1 LVVSFPERIII
12 HIDMDAFYASVEQ
25 RDRPELLGR
34 PVIVGANPGGRGVVA
49 AASYEARRFG
59 VHSAM
64 PISQAKRRCPNAVF
78 LPVNIAKYA
87 EVSAEIMA
95 ILGGY
100 SPVVEPLSLD
110 EAFLDASGTE
120 RLFGPPIE
128 IARTIKR
135 RIHQELGL
143 TASAG
148 VAPNK
153 LLAKIA
159 SALKKPDGLVEVGI
173 GEEESFLRGLPISR
187 LWGVGKVTE
196 AELRGMGIETIGRL
210 AATPRELLERRFG
223 KNGLLLHDLA
233 HGRDDRPVEPFAQPK
248 SMGAEKTFSEDTR
261 DLNELRRTILAQ
273 SERVARELR
282 EEGYAG
288 RTVALKLRF
297 ADFHTITRSLTGEA
311 TQDGFEIF
319 RRAFGLLERV
329 GPVQPVRLIGVSVS
343 GLIHGAPDQLPLFSA
358 DQAKRGRVARA
369 ADRLATRFGERV
381 LIPASLLP
389 LSKRH

>member
-1 LVVSFPERIII
+1 
-12 HIDMDAFYASVEQ
+12 MDAFYASVEQ

-34 PVIVGANPGGRGVVA
+34 PVIVGADPGGRGVVA

-64 PISQAKRRCPNAVF
+64 PIGQAKRRCPNAVF

-135 RIHQELGL
+135 HVREDVGL

-187 LWGVGKVTE
+187 LWGVGKATE
-196 AELRGMGIETIGRL
+196 TELRGMGIETIGRL

-233 HGRDDRPVEPFAQPK
+233 HGRDPRPVEPFGRSK
-248 SMGAEKTFSEDTR
+248 SVGAEETFQEDQR
-261 DLNELRRTILAQ
+261 DSDRLRRTLLAQ
-273 SERVARELR
+273 AGRVARELR
-282 EEGYAG
+282 ETGCVG
-288 RTVALKLRF
+288 RTVTLKLRF
-297 ADFHTITRSLTGEA
+297 AGFRTITRSHTA
-311 TQDGFEIF
+311 APTQDDLEIYG
-319 RRAFGLLERV
+319 RAVTLLDRV
-329 GPVQPVRLIGVSVS
+329 GPSEPVRLIGLSVS
-343 GLIHGAPDQLPLFSA
+343 GIEDNGIRQLGLFGERA
-358 DQAKRGRVARA
+358 ARGERLARA
-369 ADRLATRFGERV
+369 VDRLATRFGERALV
-381 LIPASLLP
+381 RAALLERP
-389 LSKRH
+389 EKD